1 MGVGYAKIVVDIIQI
16 GIIIVEDV
24 GPKSGARKDT
34 KREESTDK
42 GVSGKRFYIAAY
54 VSLRYFSQC
63 KAYY

>member
-1 MGVGYAKIVVDIIQI
+1 MIGSVKFVVDKIQI

-34 KREESTDK
+34 KREDSTDK
-42 GVSGKRFYIAAY
+42 GVSRKRFYIAAY
-54 VSLRYFSQC
+54 VSLLDFSQC